1 MRKLLVVIFS
11 ATMIFGMASLSH
23 AVLYSYDFSAISV
36 QGQNYEGVTLD
47 YMTLTSQTG
56 DLSYIDYYGSGLIA
70 NGNNGGTS
78 DQYLNFST
86 PIDFISVRAGD
97 GAGDADAF
105 SLYLYEFGT
114 NAFLGRYDSP
124 VFGGSNEPEWYTLSV
139 AFNNIGYVLFDP
151 GNSGVLPGNVND
163 LGGVV
168 ITDIAYNTSAVPE
181 PASLLLLGGGLLGLA
196 AFRKKMHS

>member
-1 MRKLLVVIFS
+1 
-11 ATMIFGMASLSH
+11 MASLSH

-56 DLSYIDYYGSGLIA
+56 DLSYIDYYGGGLIA
-70 NGNNGGTS
+70 NGSNGSTS
-78 DQYLNFST
+78 DKYLAFSA

-97 GAGDADAF
+97 GAGDDDAF
-105 SLYLYEFGT
+105 SLYLYAFGT
-114 NAFLGRYDSP
+114 NAFIGRYDTP
-124 VFGGSNEPEWYTLSV
+124 VFGGANEPEWYTLDVS
-139 AFNNIGYVLFDP
+139 ASNIGYVLFDP
-151 GNSGVLPGNVND
+151 GNSGVLPGSTSD

-181 PASLLLLGGGLLGLA
+181 PASLLLFGSGLLGLA
-196 AFRKKMHS
+196 AFRRNMRR